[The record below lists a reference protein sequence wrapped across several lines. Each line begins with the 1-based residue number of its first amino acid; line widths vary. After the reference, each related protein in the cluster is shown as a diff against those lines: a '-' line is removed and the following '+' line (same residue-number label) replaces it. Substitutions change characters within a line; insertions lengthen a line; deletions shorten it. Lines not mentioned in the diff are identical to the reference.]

1 MTTTITLASGSH
13 PAPAPDC
20 ANPQR
25 CLFEAYNWLDRREHT
40 DACPRGVSPVLH
52 AYGMRLNDALPDDRR
67 QELRR
72 YLPNGTS
79 PLAGTAKDGKDTT
92 RGYIALDWLI
102 RISTPA
108 WLDLAG
114 LTADA
119 AALRDLRRV
128 DGSAAVKAAGPVV
141 RDARGHAAA
150 AAADADAAYTDA
162 YAAAAAYTD
171 AAYAA
176 AAAAADTAYTAYTAA
191 DAAAYTAYAAAAAA
205 AAADADAYAAAAAAA
220 AAAADAIAADAY
232 AYAAAAA
239 DAIAELQASAIRLY
253 DVLVRGEW
261 PGEQ

>member
-1 MTTTITLASGSH
+1 MTTTITLARGSH
-13 PAPAPDC
+13 RAPAPDC

-40 DACPRGVSPVLH
+40 DACPRGVSAVLH

-150 AAADADAAYTDA
+150 AYAAAADADAAYTDA

-191 DAAAYTAYAAAAAA
+191 DAAAYTASTA

>member
-150 AAADADAAYTDA
+150 AAAAAAADAADA
-162 YAAAAAYTD
+162 YAADAY
-171 AAYAA
+171 
-176 AAAAADTAYTAYTAA
+176 A
-191 DAAAYTAYAAAAAA
+191 DAAADAAAA
-205 AAADADAYAAAAAAA
+205 AAADADEFLNLACSIALAAL
-220 AAAADAIAADAY
+220 I
-232 AYAAAAA
+232 
-239 DAIAELQASAIRLY
+239 ELKSPGCAFLY
-253 DVLVRGEW
+253 LTET
-261 PGEQ
+261 E

>member
-150 AAADADAAYTDA
+150 AAAAADAAYTDA

-191 DAAAYTAYAAAAAA
+191 DAAAYTAYTA

>member
-1 MTTTITLASGSH
+1 MTTTITLARGSH
-13 PAPAPDC
+13 RAPAPDC

-150 AAADADAAYTDA
+150 AAAAAAAAYTDA
-162 YAAAAAYTD
+162 YAAAAYTAAYTD
-171 AAYAA
+171 AYAA
-176 AAAAADTAYTAYTAA
+176 AADAAYTAYTAA
-191 DAAAYTAYAAAAAA
+191 AAAAYTAYTAA
-205 AAADADAYAAAAAAA
+205 AAADAYAYAAAAA

>member
-1 MTTTITLASGSH
+1 MTDLKNITLAKGQH
-13 PAPAPDC
+13 AGDC
-20 ANPQR
+20 DDPER
-25 CLFEAYNWLDRREHT
+25 CLFEWYNFLARAEHT
-40 DACPRGVSPVLH
+40 DRCPPGVSPVLH
-52 AYGMRLNDALPDDRR
+52 VFGMRLNDALPDDRR
-67 QELRR
+67 QELKR

-102 RISTPA
+102 RTSTPA

-141 RDARGHAAA
+141 RDARGHAA
-150 AAADADAAYTDA
+150 DSYAAYAA

-171 AAYAA
+171 AYAA

-191 DAAAYTAYAAAAAA
+191 AAAAYTAYAAYTAAARAAAA
-205 AAADADAYAAAAAAA
+205 YTAAAYT
-220 AAAADAIAADAY
+220 Y
-232 AYAAAAA
+232 AYT
-239 DAIAELQASAIRLY
+239 DTIAELQASAIGLY
-253 DVLVRGEW
+253 DVLIRGEW

>member
-162 YAAAAAYTD
+162 YAAAAA
-171 AAYAA
+171 
-176 AAAAADTAYTAYTAA
+176 AAD
-191 DAAAYTAYAAAAAA
+191 AAYTAYAAAAAA
-205 AAADADAYAAAAAAA
+205 AYTADTAYTAYTAADADAYAAAAAAA